1 MEYLLLAAALLSG
14 CNNMGNG
21 LALLEARA
29 DDVERLISGM
39 GDLRLEEDDGT
50 EDVVQKAEELQC

>member
-1 MEYLLLAAALLSG
+1 MLLAAALLSG
-14 CNNMGNG
+14 CNNVGNG
-21 LALLEARA
+21 LAFLEARA

>member
-1 MEYLLLAAALLSG
+1 MAAALLSG

-50 EDVVQKAEELQC
+50 EDVVEKAEELQC